1 MSVRAAVPI
10 FWLSQFCFTG
20 WNSEI
25 RNKLRP
31 QNPFV
36 CTSQKLPVNPEY
48 IVMEHGFNFAGGK
61 TFPAHFI
68 GQKLH
73 AGAVLHLCRGVNPV
87 KVRTKSDTANAS
99 DLFHMLH
106 MCHHVAAKSLQR
118 HFFVCIL
125 Q

>member
-1 MSVRAAVPI
+1 
-10 FWLSQFCFTG
+10 
-20 WNSEI
+20 
-25 RNKLRP
+25 
-31 QNPFV
+31 
-36 CTSQKLPVNPEY
+36 
-48 IVMEHGFNFAGGK
+48 MEHGFNFAGGK

-118 HFFVCIL
+118 HFLICIL
-125 Q
+125 QEWGVVIDSGYPSPLCQGHGSSPSVRLRG